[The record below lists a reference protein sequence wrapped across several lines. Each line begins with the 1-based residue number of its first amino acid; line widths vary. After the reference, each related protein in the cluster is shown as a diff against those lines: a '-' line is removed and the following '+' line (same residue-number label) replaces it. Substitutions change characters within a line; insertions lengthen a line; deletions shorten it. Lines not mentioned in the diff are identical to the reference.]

1 MFQSTDNGKV
11 ASKFLLAPLTVF
23 RNDPSSIYLMSNTA
37 RAEKLFNL
45 STNYDFSKLEMRDK
59 NEKYKHSKLT
69 RPELFEM

>member
-1 MFQSTDNGKV
+1 MFQTADNGKV

-37 RAEKLFNL
+37 RAEKLL
-45 STNYDFSKLEMRDK
+45 TYDFSKLEMRDK

-69 RPELFEM
+69 QQ